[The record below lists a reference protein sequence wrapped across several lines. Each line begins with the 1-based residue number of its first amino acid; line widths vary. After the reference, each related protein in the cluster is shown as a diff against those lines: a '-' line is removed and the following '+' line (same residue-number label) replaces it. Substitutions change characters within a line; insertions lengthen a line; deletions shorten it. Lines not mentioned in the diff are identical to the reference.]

1 MDGGMNIS
9 TADDLRVCGM
19 QWMIGWDPPGGCWG
33 EWNAMDDRVVYQYRQ
48 GGCWGELNAT
58 DDGEANERG

>member
-1 MDGGMNIS
+1 
-9 TADDLRVCGM
+9 
-19 QWMIGWDPPGGCWG
+19 
-33 EWNAMDDRVVYQYRQ
+33 MDDRVVYQYRE

>member
-1 MDGGMNIS
+1 M
-9 TADDLRVCGM
+9 
-19 QWMIGWDPPGGCWG
+19 DPPGGCWG
-33 EWNAMDDRVVYQYRQ
+33 EWNAMDDRVVYQYRE